1 MRSSPA
7 STERVTQRVL
17 LVGMMGAGKTTVG
30 RELSRRLGWSYF
42 DSDAMVEAHT
52 GKTVPEIFE
61 ERGEAAFRAEESRAL
76 AEAVTSDGPAVVSV
90 AGGAVLDPDN
100 RRRLADGGT
109 VVWLR
114 ADVETLARRVGAG
127 RGRPLLSPD
136 PDTALRRLYEQR
148 RPVYEEVADVVVDV
162 DDRSAAEV
170 AEAILAELDR

>member
-1 MRSSPA
+1 MA
-7 STERVTQRVL
+7 ERVL

-30 RELSRRLGWSYF
+30 RELSKRLGWPYF

-52 GKTVPEIFE
+52 GKTVPELFE
-61 ERGEAAFRAEESRAL
+61 ERGEAAFRAEESRVL

-114 ADVETLARRVGAG
+114 AEVETLAKRVGSG
-127 RGRPLLSPD
+127 NGRPLLKPD
-136 PDTALRRLYEQR
+136 PETELRRLYLQR
-148 RPVYEEVADVVVDV
+148 RPIYELVADVVVDV
-162 DDRSAAEV
+162 DHRSAGEV
-170 AEAILAELDR
+170 AEVIISELDR

>member
-1 MRSSPA
+1 MA
-7 STERVTQRVL
+7 ERVL

-30 RELSRRLGWSYF
+30 RELSKRLGWPYF
-42 DSDAMVEAHT
+42 DSDDMVEAHT
-52 GKTVPEIFE
+52 GQSVPEIFE
-61 ERGEAAFRAEESRAL
+61 ERGEAAFRAEEARAL

-114 ADVETLARRVGAG
+114 AEVETLAKRVGTG
-127 RGRPLLSPD
+127 KGRPLLSPD
-136 PDTALRRLYEQR
+136 PETALRRLYLQR
-148 RPVYEEVADVVVDV
+148 RPIYEEVADVVVDV
-162 DDRSAAEV
+162 DHRSAADV

>member
-1 MRSSPA
+1 MA
-7 STERVTQRVL
+7 ERVL

-30 RELSRRLGWSYF
+30 LELSRRLGWPYL

-52 GKTVPEIFE
+52 GKTVPELFE
-61 ERGEAAFRAEESRAL
+61 ERGEAAFRAEESRVL

-114 ADVETLARRVGAG
+114 ADVQTLARRVGAG
-127 RGRPLLSPD
+127 KGRPLLTPD
-136 PDTALRRLYEQR
+136 PESALRRLYAQR
-148 RPVYEEVADVVVDV
+148 RPIYEQVADVIVDV
-162 DDRSAAEV
+162 DHRSAGEV

>member
-1 MRSSPA
+1 MA
-7 STERVTQRVL
+7 ERVL

-30 RELSRRLGWSYF
+30 RELSKRLGWPYF

-61 ERGEAAFRAEESRAL
+61 ERGEAAFRAEEARAL

-100 RRRLADGGT
+100 RRRLAGGGT

-114 ADVETLARRVGAG
+114 ADVETLAQRVGAG

-136 PDTALRRLYEQR
+136 PETALRRLYLER
-148 RPVYEEVADVVVDV
+148 RPIYEEVADVVVDV
-162 DDRSAAEV
+162 DHRSAADV
-170 AEAILAELDR
+170 AAAILAELDR

>member
-1 MRSSPA
+1 MA
-7 STERVTQRVL
+7 ERVL

-30 RELSRRLGWSYF
+30 VELSKRLGWPYF

-52 GKTVPEIFE
+52 GQTVPEIFE
-61 ERGEAAFRAEESRAL
+61 ERGEAAFRAEEARAL

-100 RRRLADGGT
+100 RRRLADGGM

-114 ADVETLARRVGAG
+114 AEVETLAKRVGTG
-127 RGRPLLSPD
+127 KGRPLLSPD
-136 PDTALRRLYEQR
+136 PETALRRLYLQR
-148 RPVYEEVADVVVDV
+148 RPIYEEVADVVVDV
-162 DDRSAAEV
+162 DHRSAADV